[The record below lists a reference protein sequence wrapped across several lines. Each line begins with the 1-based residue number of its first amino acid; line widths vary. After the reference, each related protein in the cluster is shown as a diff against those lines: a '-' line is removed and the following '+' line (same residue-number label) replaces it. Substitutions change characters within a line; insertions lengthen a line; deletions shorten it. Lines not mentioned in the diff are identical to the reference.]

1 MKTSDLTISHINASV
16 NRLNNHPA
24 ATPTP
29 NRKNEPLP
37 IPITDTS
44 ETRSRQW
51 QSEEFN
57 QFSALENKKSRFLH
71 LSQQIDKIAK
81 TMEKVEKFVGA
92 MQTSLDTITKQF
104 PPYPPES
111 TERIELLRQFNTLRK
126 MIDQLTIPV
135 DDIASLRMQV
145 PAAERQSFVFSP
157 QPLHTGKNSLDI
169 PEIDVGIKD
178 EQLPYI
184 LEKINAAQEVITQHR
199 MTFTSHADRIISQ
212 M

>member
-1 MKTSDLTISHINASV
+1 MKTSDLTIGHINASV

-29 NRKNEPLP
+29 SRKNEPLP
-37 IPITDTS
+37 VTDTS

-57 QFSALENKKSRFLH
+57 QFSILENKKIRFQH
-71 LSQQIDKIAK
+71 LSQQIEKISK
-81 TMEKVEKFVGA
+81 TMETVERYIGA
-92 MQTSLDTITKQF
+92 METSLNAITKQF

-145 PAAERQSFVFSP
+145 PAAERQGFVFFP

-169 PEIDVGIKD
+169 PEVEMGIKD

-184 LEKINAAQEVITQHR
+184 LEKINAAHEVIKQHR